1 MAQELFDSCIASEMT
16 LGKAIAR
23 GILPTPRYVVGM
35 YSYDDEIKKLQQ
47 KIKASATQSDVSKNM
62 KLLEQLKRALEMAD
76 GPERIFAKHMPKK
89 DGKYIVFCS
98 GLEHLNEMVDMSS
111 KWFMM
116 VDKKPNIY
124 RAYYNDPENP
134 KAFKG
139 KCKIIR
145 RIATN

>member
-1 MAQELFDSCIASEMT
+1 M
-16 LGKAIAR
+16 
-23 GILPTPRYVVGM
+23 GM

-47 KIKASATQSDVSKNM
+47 KIKASATQSAVSKNM

-124 RAYYNDPENP
+124 RAYYNDPENSNYCN
-134 KAFKG
+134 KNNIVHFIFSVYDSLSECVKLLA
-139 KCKIIR
+139 
-145 RIATN
+145 

>member
-1 MAQELFDSCIASEMT
+1 
-16 LGKAIAR
+16 
-23 GILPTPRYVVGM
+23 
-35 YSYDDEIKKLQQ
+35 
-47 KIKASATQSDVSKNM
+47 
-62 KLLEQLKRALEMAD
+62 
-76 GPERIFAKHMPKK
+76 MPKK

-124 RAYYNDPENP
+124 RAYYNDSENS